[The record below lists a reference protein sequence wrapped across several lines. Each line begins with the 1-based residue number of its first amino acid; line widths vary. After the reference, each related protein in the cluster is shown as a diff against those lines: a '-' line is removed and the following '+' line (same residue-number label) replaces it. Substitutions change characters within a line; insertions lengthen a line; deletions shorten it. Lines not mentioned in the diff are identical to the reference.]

1 MPELRRARFSVEKL
15 TLWGLIGAAV
25 LLLGLLTYGF
35 VGRSLE
41 PALAAEAPFAPALW
55 APVERLPYSTFLD
68 RVEAGQVRSTT
79 LSGSTIE
86 AELADGRAVK
96 VTAPQDPELIPA
108 LRAAKVELRVVAGSG
123 MSPGEVASS
132 LLMLAILG
140 LMIYQLVAGR
150 NQQQLARRNDLA
162 QARAQRVNG
171 EKVGVRFADVAG
183 IDEVRDQVEEIAAY
197 LREPKRFQAF
207 GAKIPKGVLLSGA
220 PGCGKTLLARAIAG
234 EAGVPF
240 YSVSAAEFVEMF
252 VGVGAARVRD
262 LFKRARA
269 NAPAIVFIDEI
280 DAIGRRRAAIGM
292 SGNDE
297 REQTLNQILVEMD
310 GFDGK
315 GGVIVIA
322 ATNRPD
328 ILDPA
333 LTRPGRFDRKITVPM
348 PDVRGR
354 EQILRVHAGNLP
366 LAPDVDLSRI
376 ARATPGFSGA
386 DLANIVNEA
395 ALAAARAG
403 RREMEP
409 ADLYRAIDLQM
420 MGVARPSL
428 ALSEQ
433 ERRLTAYHEAGH
445 ALVAA
450 LLPDSDPIHKATIV
464 PHGDALGMVVR
475 LPENDRIS
483 ISRKKLEADLV
494 VAMAGRAAEALVF
507 GEDAVTAGAS
517 GDIDQATRI
526 VRKMVTE
533 WGMDDELGMVRL
545 TEADPRTGEP
555 VSLGET
561 TRRRI
566 DEQVKLR
573 IDEAYRMALG
583 CLSEAR
589 DRLDALA
596 QGLLERETL
605 TGEEVRGIVLART
618 AVDPETFRPPC

>member
-1 MPELRRARFSVEKL
+1 MPELRRARFSAEKL
-15 TLWGLIGAAV
+15 TMWGVGAVVV
-25 LLLGLLTYGF
+25 LFLGLLAYSVAVRLPAP
-35 VGRSLE
+35 VGE
-41 PALAAEAPFAPALW
+41 GTAPMLW
-55 APVERLPYSTFLD
+55 PAPVERLAYSAFLD
-68 RVEAGQVRSTT
+68 RVEQGGVKSVV
-79 LSGSTIE
+79 LSGTAIQ
-86 AELADGRAVK
+86 ARLQDGRKVE
-96 VTAPQDPELIPA
+96 VTAPQDPELIPR
-108 LRAAKVELRVVAGSG
+108 LRAARVELQVAGRSA
-123 MSPGEVASS
+123 MSVGEVATT

-140 LMIYQLVAGR
+140 LMIYQLVASRG
-150 NQQQLARRNDLA
+150 QQQAAQRTDVAR
-162 QARAQRVNG
+162 ARAQRVNG
-171 EKVGVRFADVAG
+171 EKVGVRFKDVAG
-183 IDEVRDQVEEIAAY
+183 IDEVRDQVEEIAGY
-197 LREPKRFQAF
+197 LRDPQRFKAF

-240 YSVSAAEFVEMF
+240 FAASGAEFVEMF
-252 VGVGAARVRD
+252 VGVGAKRVRE
-262 LFKRARA
+262 LFAQAKKV
-269 NAPAIVFIDEI
+269 APAIVFIDEI
-280 DAIGRRRAAIGM
+280 DAIGRRRAAVNA

-354 EQILRVHAGNLP
+354 EQILRVHAAALP
-366 LAPDVDLSRI
+366 LGGAVDLARV

-386 DLANIVNEA
+386 DLANVVNEA

-403 RREMEP
+403 RREVEP
-409 ADLYRAIDLQM
+409 SDLYRAIDLQM

-450 LLPDSDPIHKATIV
+450 MLPHSDPIHKATIV
-464 PHGDALGMVVR
+464 PHGGALGMVVR
-475 LPENDRIS
+475 LPENDRVS
-483 ISRKKLEADLV
+483 VSRRKLEADLV

-555 VSLGET
+555 IGLGEA

-566 DEQVKLR
+566 DERVKLR
-573 IDEAYRMALG
+573 IDEAYRQALS
-583 CLSEAR
+583 CLAEAR
-589 DRLDALA
+589 DRLEALA
-596 QGLLERETL
+596 EGLLDRETL
-605 TGEEVRGIVLART
+605 SGEEVRDIVLART
-618 AVDPETFRPPC
+618 ATGPETFRQA

>member
-1 MPELRRARFSVEKL
+1 MPELRRARFSLEKL
-15 TLWGLIGAAV
+15 TMWGLIAAV
-25 LLLGLLTYGF
+25 VLFVGLLVYGF
-35 VGRSLE
+35 VVRYLHPPLPAEPGFAASLW
-41 PALAAEAPFAPALW
+41 PN
-55 APVERLPYSTFLD
+55 VERLSYSAFLD
-68 RVEAGQVRSTT
+68 RVEHGAVRSVV
-79 LSGSTIE
+79 LSGDTIE
-86 AELADGRAVK
+86 AKLADGHEIEVN
-96 VTAPQDPELIPA
+96 APQDPELIRE
-108 LRAAKVELRVVAGSG
+108 LRAAKVDLQVAGGSI
-123 MSPGEVASS
+123 SAGEVASS

-150 NQQQLARRNDLA
+150 SQQQLAQRTDLA
-162 QARAQRVNG
+162 RSRAQRVNG
-171 EKVGVRFADVAG
+171 ERVGVRFSDVAG
-183 IDEVRDQVEEIAAY
+183 IDEVRDQVEEIAAF
-197 LREPKRFQAF
+197 LRDPQRFKAF
-207 GAKIPKGVLLSGA
+207 GARIPKGVLLSGP

-234 EAGVPF
+234 EAHVPF
-240 YSVSAAEFVEMF
+240 FSASAAEFVEMF

-269 NAPAIVFIDEI
+269 QAPAIVFIDEI
-280 DAIGRRRAAIGM
+280 DAIGRRRAAIGG

-315 GGVIVIA
+315 DGVIVIA

-354 EQILRVHAGNLP
+354 EQILRVHAGSLP
-366 LAPDVDLSRI
+366 LAPEVDLSRI

-386 DLANIVNEA
+386 DLANVMNEA

-403 RREMEP
+403 RREVLPE
-409 ADLYRAIDLQM
+409 DLYRAIDLQM

-450 LLPDSDPIHKATIV
+450 MLPDSDPIHKATIV
-464 PHGDALGMVVR
+464 PHGGALGMVVR
-475 LPENDRIS
+475 LPENDRVS
-483 ISRKKLEADLV
+483 VSRRKLEADLV
-494 VAMAGRAAEALVF
+494 VAMAGRAAEALIF
-507 GEDAVTAGAS
+507 GEDAVTAGAA

-526 VRKMVTE
+526 VRKMITE

-555 VSLGET
+555 IALGEA

-566 DEQVKLR
+566 DERVKTR
-573 IDEAYRMALG
+573 IDEAYRQALA
-583 CLSEAR
+583 CLTAAR
-589 DRLDALA
+589 DQLEALA
-596 QGLLERETL
+596 QSLLERETL
-605 TGEEVRGIVLART
+605 TGEEVRAIVLART
-618 AVDPETFRPPC
+618 AMDREAFRQA